1 MLIRTQ
7 DSEDS
12 VALEACEFWLALAEQ
27 PICKQV
33 LQPFLPRYVLLLY
46 FPPSPSNSFSLGTSQ
61 NTHNIVH
68 SVVHKLVLREQHFAS
83 IKLLLYFLFCYGL
96 IFNSEKKIIDFM
108 NYIID

>member
-33 LQPFLPRYVLLLY
+33 LQPFLPRHV
-46 FPPSPSNSFSLGTSQ
+46 FSD
-61 NTHNIVH
+61 
-68 SVVHKLVLREQHFAS
+68 
-83 IKLLLYFLFCYGL
+83 YFLKVLSGYSSFAMEYSKPYYFICSTQPSDYYSTSVIGKFPQMTFIL
-96 IFNSEKKIIDFM
+96 
-108 NYIID
+108 

>member
-33 LQPFLPRYVLLLY
+33 LQPFLPRFVIIFQYT
-46 FPPSPSNSFSLGTSQ
+46 SLVILGCAHAP
-61 NTHNIVH
+61 THTPKGFACAIL
-68 SVVHKLVLREQHFAS
+68 SVQLTCKICYYMNNVSHAQQ
-83 IKLLLYFLFCYGL
+83 FLH
-96 IFNSEKKIIDFM
+96 
-108 NYIID
+108 